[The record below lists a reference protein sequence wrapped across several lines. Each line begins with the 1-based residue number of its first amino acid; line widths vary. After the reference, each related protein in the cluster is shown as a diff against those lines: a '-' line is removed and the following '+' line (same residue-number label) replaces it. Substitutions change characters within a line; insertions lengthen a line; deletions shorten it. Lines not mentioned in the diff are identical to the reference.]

1 MNPNSTSNFTV
12 ANASL
17 QLPNTNLEQSPSL
30 GMRFLWWCAG
40 ADGQLLVRCPTDY
53 VKYGNI
59 GATVVLTALLAF
71 ISMSYALNAV
81 FDTLWAALGMGV
93 VWSVVI
99 FVLDRSIVSSMRK
112 PPMGSSFF
120 SKAGLG
126 ETPFLLVRLAVAVVI
141 SFTISK
147 PLEVKIFESRIA
159 TQIDEEEINESLI
172 KNAAIEKG
180 AGVNSATDR
189 IDQADKDLAGIA
201 QRAGQEPPDQQ
212 YQAVKSTLAQQNGD
226 YLATSAK
233 NNSLIQK
240 NTGRI
245 ISIRNRE
252 TRQVD
257 DGDGNFHPE
266 LSRAGRNAIGAL
278 STENKRL
285 GRDISAKKALVI
297 KTRDK
302 RDKLIDDYQQQL
314 NQERDQA
321 AKDQQ
326 AAKKRRAAAD
336 TAASE
341 RQQQSKQARN
351 KSYGRQSNGTY
362 PLMTQIS
369 ALGKLT
375 SKDSALEWA
384 SWLIT
389 LLFLVIELAPIL
401 VKLFSKRGAY
411 DEEVELAEHIAW
423 VRTQYEKSQINSRIN
438 RKLDAI
444 NQSDERVR
452 RTVEARQSKTF
463 ETATKNIEQQQQIEL
478 ANNERLL
485 KLIAKRQIELAEQI
499 VDQWHQ
505 DELKKLK
512 SSSTTMA
519 SDVNATIL
527 PVMPSSATN
536 INTNNSS
543 S

>member
-1 MNPNSTSNFTV
+1 MNPNSTPNSTLVNT
-12 ANASL
+12 SL
-17 QLPNTNLEQSPSL
+17 QLPNINMVQSPSL
-30 GMRFLWWCAG
+30 AMRFLWWCAG
-40 ADGQLLVRCPTDY
+40 ADGQLLARCPTDF

-81 FDTLWAALGMGV
+81 FDTLWAALCMGV

-147 PLEVKIFESRIA
+147 PLEVKIFENRIA
-159 TQIDEEEINESLI
+159 TEIDEEEIAESLT

-180 AGVNSATDR
+180 AGVISAKDR

-201 QRAGQEPPDQQ
+201 ERAGQEPQDQQ
-212 YQAVKSTLAQQNGD
+212 YQAVKSTLAQQNED

-233 NNSLIQK
+233 NNSLVRK
-240 NTGRI
+240 NTGKI
-245 ISIRNRE
+245 VTIRNRE
-252 TRQVD
+252 THPVD
-257 DGDGNFHPE
+257 NGDGIFHNE
-266 LSRAGRNAIGAL
+266 LSRVGRNIIGAL
-278 STENKRL
+278 SAENRRL
-285 GRDISAKKALVI
+285 GREIGAKQALVV

-314 NQERDQA
+314 NQERDA
-321 AKDQQ
+321 ASKDQQ

-336 TAASE
+336 TAASV
-341 RQQQSKQARN
+341 RQQESKQART

-369 ALGKLT
+369 SLGKLT
-375 SKDSALEWA
+375 SKDPALQWA

-444 NQSDERVR
+444 NQTDERVR
-452 RTVEARQSKTF
+452 RTVEARQNKTF

-485 KLIAKRQIELAEQI
+485 KLIAKRQIELAEHM

-512 SSSTTMA
+512 GNSPAMVSDANTLILPVVPSSTTNNNT
-519 SDVNATIL
+519 SH
-527 PVMPSSATN
+527 SS
-536 INTNNSS
+536 
-543 S
+543 